1 MEKVKNN
8 IGEDKTLRQV
18 RIFLVLL
25 GVFFFINLQS
35 QDTTLLTLDALH
47 SKIKANHPLTL
58 QAALQNIMADAELM
72 KAKGCLLYTSRC
84 V

>member
-8 IGEDKTLRQV
+8 IGEDNTLRQI

-35 QDTTLLTLDALH
+35 QDTTLLTLDALY

-58 QAALQNIMADAELM
+58 
-72 KAKGCLLYTSRC
+72 
-84 V
+84 